1 MENPNIKTKVVHSQS
16 KNAWNVIG
24 TELGKKYKIARLPYL
39 IIEGDEVMTE
49 IEKSTALRQAK
60 FISFCFNN
68 SDRILA
74 SKGNF

>member
-1 MENPNIKTKVVHSQS
+1 MEDPNIKTQIKHSQS

-39 IIEGDEVMTE
+39 VIEGDEIRTE
-49 IEKSTALRQAK
+49 IEKSEALRQAK

-68 SDRILA
+68 STKII
-74 SKGNF
+74 SNI